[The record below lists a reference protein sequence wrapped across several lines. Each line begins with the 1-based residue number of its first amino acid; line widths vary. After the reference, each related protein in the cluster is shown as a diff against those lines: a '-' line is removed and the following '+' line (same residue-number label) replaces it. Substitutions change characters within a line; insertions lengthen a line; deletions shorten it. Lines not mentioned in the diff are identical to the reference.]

1 MFDSSLKVVLALI
14 FVGILLFV
22 VPFLLIWSL
31 NTLFPILEIPYTLE
45 TWFASV
51 LISSFFGTSHINM
64 KKTSK

>member
-45 TWFASV
+45 TWAASV
-51 LISSFFGTSHINM
+51 IISSFFGTSHINM